1 MTSRCTLVA
10 LVCLLIA
17 ACESAPSGTNSA
29 NGVTDGT
36 GGAGSGFGNPNGSGG
51 AGPVGAPGG
60 GGSNAV
66 NPGSGAS
73 GAGASG
79 TNASGAGGTSGANMQ
94 AGSGGS
100 SGSGTNN
107 ALDVG
112 NYFQS
117 GAWMG
122 YVWTSTS
129 GAGSMITPMDFAS
142 QTTGMP
148 RCVKGTVAAEDDY
161 SGTAILGFN
170 LSEGN
175 GATSTTV
182 TPMKEGVLIDVT
194 NNAGSPLRFQVKS
207 APTGGT
213 EWCTMVSGS
222 GGFIP
227 WTSLRTS
234 CWDDTGTAYN
244 REPIAAAMLLVPGT
258 NTAPVDF
265 DFCWNS
271 LVEADAPAGGT
282 GGTGGMS
289 GSGGTGSGGTG
300 AGTGGVVDWGDPT
313 IAPLTNGCDGYATRY
328 WDCCKP
334 HCGWS
339 SNSASGALASCDASD
354 NNLGNADAANSCEG
368 GPAYLCHSNAPWA
381 VSDTLAYGFAAVAAL
396 GSSDICG
403 KCYQV
408 DFTGGS
414 QAGSDPGSAALVGK
428 SMIVQA
434 INIGGDVG
442 SGQFDI
448 AIPGGGVG
456 AFNACS
462 MQWSVPASQLGAQ
475 YGGFLA
481 DCKQSSGSDLAAIKS
496 CVKQKCTS
504 VFETKN
510 LTELAAG
517 CQWFVDWFQAADNPK
532 LKYAEVACPNDLM
545 NRGIHRG
552 NGGGGSCF

>member
-1 MTSRCTLVA
+1 MSRRA
-10 LVCLLIA
+10 LLALASLLFA
-17 ACESAPSGTNSA
+17 ACESAPPGTHSA
-29 NGVTDGT
+29 NGVSDGT
-36 GGAGSGFGNPNGSGG
+36 GGAGPAVVNPNGSGG
-51 AGPVGAPGG
+51 VGPIGAPGS
-60 GGSNAV
+60 GGSSAV
-66 NPGSGAS
+66 NPMNGGSGSGAS
-73 GAGASG
+73 GMNAASG
-79 TNASGAGGTSGANMQ
+79 SGGSNAQG
-94 AGSGGS
+94 GSGGS
-100 SGSGTNN
+100 SGSGTSNP
-107 ALDVG
+107 LDVG
-112 NYFQS
+112 NYYAS
-117 GAWMG
+117 GNWHG

-129 GAGSMITPMDFAS
+129 GDGSSITPMDFAS

-148 RCVKGTVAAEDDY
+148 RCVKGTVAAAADY
-161 SGTAILGFN
+161 GGTAILGFN

-175 GATSTTV
+175 GATSSTV

-194 NNAGSPLRFQVKS
+194 NNAGSPLRFQIKS
-207 APTGGT
+207 APSGGT
-213 EWCTMVSGS
+213 EWCTTVTGS

-234 CWDDTGTAYN
+234 CWDDTGTPYN

-258 NTAPVDF
+258 NTTPVDF

-282 GGTGGMS
+282 GGMS
-289 GSGGTGSGGTG
+289 GSGGNGSGGMDTGSGGTP
-300 AGTGGVVDWGDPT
+300 DWGDPT
-313 IAPLTNGCDGYATRY
+313 IPPLTNGCEGYATRY

-339 SNSASGALASCDASD
+339 SNSPSGVLASCDASD

-368 GPAYLCHSNAPWA
+368 GPAYFCHSNTPWA

-414 QAGSDPGSAALVGK
+414 QSGSDPGSAALVGK

-462 MQWSVPASQLGAQ
+462 MQWSVSPSQLGAQ

-481 DCKQSSGSDLAAIKS
+481 DCKQSSGGDLAAIKS
-496 CVKQKCTS
+496 CVKQKCMS
-504 VFETKN
+504 VFDAKG

-532 LKYAEVACPNDLM
+532 LKYAETACPNDLM

-552 NGGGGSCF
+552 GGGGGGGSCF